1 MGEETKKIN
10 TERIILI
17 IVSILF
23 VLALVYIAIT
33 TLGGEQEPASA
44 VPASADM
51 SLSETE
57 EPGTEA
63 TQETQPTVPTRAA
76 VDTDASPTPRRLVRP
91 PTPTVFT
98 VTEDDPRAILD
109 LSNPDRVDY
118 FEDDQTW
125 YLYDS
130 DNAMYWMEQ
139 GVLYGKDY
147 QPEEKYVYWTF
158 TNPQSGRVYAEVT
171 ATSGDCIHK
180 DSVGMVIRV
189 QKDKSPTGYAL
200 EFACD
205 GSYRLRLHR
214 GPTKS
219 PQELIEWTTSEAI
232 NTGPF
237 ASNRLGLWGYDGKFY
252 LFANGR
258 MIDEYYDNDYPYT
271 YGYFALYVRASD
283 TFDLTATFDDFA
295 FWHIPFIP

>member
-1 MGEETKKIN
+1 MGEDTRRIN
-10 TERIILI
+10 TERILLI
-17 IVSILF
+17 VISILF
-23 VLALVYIAIT
+23 LIALIYIAIT
-33 TLGGEQEPASA
+33 TLGGKQGPAAAAPTPANTAPATPEEAASEA
-44 VPASADM
+44 VQDP
-51 SLSETE
+51 
-57 EPGTEA
+57 
-63 TQETQPTVPTRAA
+63 QPTVPTRAA
-76 VDTDASPTPRRLVRP
+76 VAADASPTPRRLDRP
-91 PTPTVFT
+91 PTPTVFE
-98 VTEDDPRAILD
+98 VTEDDPRTILD

-118 FEDDQTW
+118 FDDEQTW

-130 DNAMYWMEQ
+130 DNAMYWMEE
-139 GVLYGKDY
+139 GLLYGKDY

-171 ATSGDCIHK
+171 ATNGDCILK

-189 QKDKSPTGYAL
+189 QQDKSPTGYAL

-219 PQELIEWTTSEAI
+219 PQELIEWTSSDAI
-232 NTGPF
+232 NTGSF
-237 ASNRLGLWGYDGKFY
+237 ASNRLGLWGYNGKFY

-258 MIDEYYDNDYPYT
+258 MIDEYYDADYPYT